1 MNLPIRIKGEK
12 IMQLDR
18 TALDRL
24 LKTNDKQLM
33 AIIKKLAADSGIDPA
48 SLNINV
54 NDISSLRSA
63 LSSAT
68 DEDLKRVA
76 EQYEANKKARGKG

>member
-1 MNLPIRIKGEK
+1 
-12 IMQLDR
+12 MQLDR

-24 LKTNDKQLM
+24 LKTNDRQLM

-76 EQYEANKKARGKG
+76 EQYEANRKARGKG